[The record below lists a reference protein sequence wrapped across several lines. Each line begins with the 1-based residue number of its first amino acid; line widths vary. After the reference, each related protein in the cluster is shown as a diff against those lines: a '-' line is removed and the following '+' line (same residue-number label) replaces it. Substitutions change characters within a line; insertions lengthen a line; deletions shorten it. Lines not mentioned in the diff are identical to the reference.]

1 MGSPS
6 SYEQLSHGTRAMM
19 HTTELDHLLLTD
31 DERAM
36 LEGEAG
42 PATALAM
49 RILARMAPLYG
60 ADRFIEV
67 TRAHID
73 GIVYEGNA
81 GLAFAERLA
90 GLGGQVRVPTSLNV
104 MSMDRTN
111 WRQLGQD
118 EQFAS
123 NARRLGFAYVQMGA
137 MPTFTCAPY
146 QTDEAPVFG
155 EQIAWSESNA
165 VAYANSVI
173 GARTN
178 RYGDYLDISCA
189 LTGRV
194 PSAGLHLTECRRGTH
209 LFRLHGVSE
218 RLQGRDDFYPVLGYL
233 LGQRVTN
240 GVPVID
246 GLTVRP
252 TSDQL
257 KALAAAAASS
267 GAIALFHLVGITPEA
282 PDLDSAMQ
290 GTVPLATETITPA
303 RLRAVRASLSTTD
316 SDTVDVVAFGSPHAS
331 LRECL
336 ELADLMRGR
345 RAHATV
351 QVYVTTSRGVKE
363 ILARIGALE
372 TLESFGT
379 NVVADTCIVVA
390 PLVRPGARVLMT
402 NSGKYAH
409 YGPGIIGVESIFG
422 STEECVRSA
431 ISGRAETDDSVWQ

>member
-1 MGSPS
+1 MPNAS
-6 SYEQLSHGTRAMM
+6 EFETLQ
-19 HTTELDHLLLTD
+19 LTD
-31 DERAM
+31 EERGM
-36 LEGEAG
+36 LDGEAG
-42 PATALAM
+42 PAAALAM

-90 GLGGQVRVPTSLNV
+90 DLGGQVRVPTSLNV

-111 WRQLGQD
+111 WRELGQD

-123 NARRLGFAYVQMGA
+123 NARRLGFAYVRMGA
-137 MPTFTCAPY
+137 TPTFTCAPY
-146 QTDEAPVFG
+146 QTDVAPVFG

-173 GARTN
+173 GARSN

-189 LTGRV
+189 LAGRV
-194 PSAGLHLTECRRGTH
+194 PAAGLHLTEHRRGTH
-209 LFRLHGVSE
+209 LFRLEGVSE
-218 RLQGRDDFYPVLGYL
+218 RLQSRDDFYPVLGYL
-233 LGQRVTN
+233 LGQSVTN
-240 GVPVID
+240 GVPVVD
-246 GLTVRP
+246 GLMVRP
-252 TSDQL
+252 TSDQS

-282 PDLDSAMQ
+282 PDLEAAMQ
-290 GTVPLATETITPA
+290 GTAPVVVEMITPE
-303 RLRAVRASLSTTD
+303 RLRAVRAGLSTTD

-331 LRECL
+331 LRECQ
-336 ELADLMRGR
+336 ELAELMRGR
-345 RAHATV
+345 RAHSDV

-363 ILARIGALE
+363 ILARNGALD
-372 TLESFGT
+372 TLEAFGT

-431 ISGRAETDDSVWQ
+431 ISGRAETDDSAWH